1 MPVFPDLR
9 FVPLAAL
16 HTATSP
22 VGSRACL
29 RYFLPQSTPNSDI
42 DLPPWL
48 PPKQTNANDL
58 EWAPL
63 HTLDLSRIA
72 GEDFTEV
79 PEDVVKDVG
88 QAFSQVGFI
97 YCEGHGLS
105 YGELL
110 RQ

>member
-1 MPVFPDLR
+1 
-9 FVPLAAL
+9 
-16 HTATSP
+16 
-22 VGSRACL
+22 
-29 RYFLPQSTPNSDI
+29 
-42 DLPPWL
+42 
-48 PPKQTNANDL
+48 
-58 EWAPL
+58 
-63 HTLDLSRIA
+63 LDLSRIG
-72 GEDFTEV
+72 GEDYTEV